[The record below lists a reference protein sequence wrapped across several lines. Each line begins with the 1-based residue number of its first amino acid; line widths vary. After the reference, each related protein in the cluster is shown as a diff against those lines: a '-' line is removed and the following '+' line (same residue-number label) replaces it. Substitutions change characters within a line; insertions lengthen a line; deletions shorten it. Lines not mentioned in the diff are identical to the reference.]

1 MARARSPTSKKA
13 ETLYHK
19 GMALVDIANELG
31 VSPGTVR
38 RWKCTQNW
46 SKQPGKNESERSDS
60 KRTQK
65 HQSERSEKTKNKT
78 AKKGGGQPGNV
89 NARGHHAG
97 APAGNKNA
105 LKHGGYSQ
113 TYWDQLD
120 EDEKAFI
127 EDKQDDEE
135 QMLIDQITMYSIRER
150 RLMKAINKYRKLEN
164 QKENSTGQYVS
175 NITTSETKRKFKN
188 NEEKLEYEQRISLK
202 VMNGDRLPGDQYNVI
217 TGTAS
222 TIDLITRLEKEL
234 TTVQRSKNSAIDSL
248 IKLRLERQKLQG
260 DTRGNDLVRAW
271 AAAVM
276 KKRGA
281 ADGTE

>member
-19 GMALVDIANELG
+19 GMSLADIARKLD

-38 RWKCTQNW
+38 RWKCTQKW
-46 SKQPGKNESERSDS
+46 TDSQKKKESERSDS

-65 HQSERSEKTKNKT
+65 PKSERSEKD
-78 AKKGGGQPGNV
+78 AKSSKKRGGAKAGNV
-89 NARGHHAG
+89 NACGPHKG
-97 APAGNKNA
+97 GIKNA

-113 TYWDQLD
+113 IYWDSLD
-120 EDEKAFI
+120 EDEQAFI
-127 EDKQDDEE
+127 EEQQDDEE
-135 QMLIDQITMYSIRER
+135 QMLIDQITLYSIRER
-150 RLMKAINKYRKLEN
+150 RIMKAINKYRKLE
-164 QKENSTGQYVS
+164 QKSDSGTGQYVAGI
-175 NITTSETKRKFKN
+175 NTSESKRRFKSP
-188 NEEKLEYEQRISLK
+188 EEKAEYEERIEQK
-202 VMNGDRLPGDQYNVI
+202 VANGDRLPGDPYNVQ
-217 TGTAS
+217 TVTSS
-222 TIDLITRLEKEL
+222 TIDLIARLEREL
-234 TTVQRSKNSAIDSL
+234 TSVQRSKNTAIDSL
-248 IKLRLERQKLQG
+248 TKLRLERQKLQG